1 MPGGCSKPSAR
12 CGGNV
17 VSTSS
22 RCAKSRDTSQPREG
36 QLLSRLRAGDLVLSR
51 VFLRLT
57 RPPPEEEEPLRR
69 ASRFRGGMS
78 AEF

>member
-1 MPGGCSKPSAR
+1 MPGGCSKPSVL
-12 CGGNV
+12 CGWNV

-22 RCAKSRDTSQPREG
+22 LCAKSRDTSQPREE
-36 QLLSRLRAGDLVLSR
+36 QLLSRLRAVDLVPSR
-51 VFLRLT
+51 VFLRFT

-78 AEF
+78 TEI